1 MDFMKITGEYK
12 MAQTKE
18 EIMGYLTQLEDAN
31 QLLKEKLATTPERV
45 VVQVNEVVIEN
56 SSMGG
61 DIGALALALSIAQG
75 EFRSIGKDQ
84 EGHGYSFT
92 GFQSVVE
99 KTSPILSN
107 NRLAITQLMV
117 TKMLGNVVL
126 SGVKSILMHES
137 GGWISSEAYI
147 PTVKTKMN
155 STVQMFGVNTSYIKR
170 YSWLAIC
177 GVATTE
183 KDVDGR
189 DD

>member
-1 MDFMKITGEYK
+1 M
-12 MAQTKE
+12 TKE
-18 EIMGYLTQLEDAN
+18 ETFAKLNEQENKIIELQEELTN
-31 QLLKEKLATTPERV
+31 RPEKT